1 MIFRYIKVS
10 YKQTYLRKYDNMI
23 FGDDEV
29 MTKEGYK
36 TVLVREEDYEKI
48 REIARNEDISIVK
61 AISKILREYMNATV
75 QHQT

>member
-1 MIFRYIKVS
+1 
-10 YKQTYLRKYDNMI
+10 MI